1 MKPKK
6 YTGNLRVLHFAGN
19 LQTDF
24 FIMLR
29 FYFIEL
35 SFTGKLHSDFV
46 QFTCYSIIY
55 CNDTPGNLT
64 AILICTHSLCL
75 FLYFTYY
82 CHLLF

>member
-19 LQTDF
+19 LQADF

-35 SFTGKLHSDFV
+35 SFTGKLHPDTL
-46 QFTCYSIIY
+46 QFTC
-55 CNDTPGNLT
+55 
-64 AILICTHSLCL
+64 
-75 FLYFTYY
+75 
-82 CHLLF
+82 